1 LAEPICGDNNN
12 TIEPVSRGRIGMTEQ
27 TIYLWKAFFL
37 GIVEGITEF
46 LPISSTGHLI
56 LFGDWINFQSN
67 EAKVF
72 EVVIQLGSI
81 LAVVWIFR
89 HRLFQMIRG
98 TLRLEAVEVAFTR
111 NLLIA
116 FLPSAIV
123 GLLFI
128 KAIKALFFHPG
139 VVVVTLVV
147 GGFIMLWVERRR
159 PANSADAPTDQ
170 VQSLEEITWKQA
182 LIVGFAQCLAMVP
195 GTSRSGATI
204 IAGMLSGI
212 QRKTATEF
220 SFFLA
225 MPTMLA
231 AAVYDFYKHAD
242 LLTQQ
247 DMLAIAVGFV
257 SAFICALFVVRAILV
272 FVSRHTYRAFGWY
285 RIVLGLVVGSNHLYF
300 SFIQ

>member
-1 LAEPICGDNNN
+1 
-12 TIEPVSRGRIGMTEQ
+12 MTEQ

-285 RIVLGLVVGSNHLYF
+285 RIVLGLVVGGWLWL
-300 SFIQ
+300 

>member
-1 LAEPICGDNNN
+1 
-12 TIEPVSRGRIGMTEQ
+12 MTEQ

-247 DMLAIAVGFV
+247 DMLAISVGFV

-285 RIVLGLVVGSNHLYF
+285 RIVLGLVVGGWLWL
-300 SFIQ
+300 

>member
-1 LAEPICGDNNN
+1 
-12 TIEPVSRGRIGMTEQ
+12 MTEQ

-56 LFGDWINFQSN
+56 LFGDWINFESN

-89 HRLFQMIRG
+89 NRLFQMIRG
-98 TLRLEAVEVAFTR
+98 TLLLEPVEVVFTR

-139 VVVVTLVV
+139 VVVVTLVL
-147 GGFIMLWVERRR
+147 GGLIMLWVERKR
-159 PANSADAPTDQ
+159 PASSADASSSQ
-170 VQSLEEITWKQA
+170 VHTLEKITWKQA
-182 LIVGFAQCLAMVP
+182 LVVGLAQCLAMVP

-247 DMLAIAVGFV
+247 DLLAIAVGFV
-257 SAFICALFVVRAILV
+257 SAFVCALVVVRAILV
-272 FVSRHTYRAFGWY
+272 FVSRHTYRAFAWY
-285 RIVLGLVVGSNHLYF
+285 RIALGLVVGAWLW
-300 SFIQ
+300 I

>member
-1 LAEPICGDNNN
+1 
-12 TIEPVSRGRIGMTEQ
+12 MTEQ

-56 LFGDWINFQSN
+56 LFGDWISFESN

-89 HRLFQMIRG
+89 HRLFQMVRG
-98 TLRLEAVEVAFTR
+98 TLRLEPVEVAFTR

-139 VVVVTLVV
+139 VVVVTLVL
-147 GGFIMLWVERRR
+147 GGLIMLWVERKR
-159 PANSADAPTDQ
+159 PANSADAPANQ
-170 VQSLEEITWKQA
+170 VQTIEKITWKQA
-182 LIVGFAQCLAMVP
+182 LIVGCAQCLAMVP
-195 GTSRSGATI
+195 GTSRSGSTI

-225 MPTMLA
+225 IPTMLA
-231 AAVYDFYKHAD
+231 AAVYDFYKHAH
-242 LLTQQ
+242 LLSQQ
-247 DMLAIAVGFV
+247 DLLAIAVGFV
-257 SAFICALFVVRAILV
+257 SAFVCALVVVRAILV
-272 FVSRHTYRAFGWY
+272 FVSRHTYRAFAWY
-285 RIVLGLVVGSNHLYF
+285 RIALGLVVGAWLW
-300 SFIQ
+300 I

>member
-1 LAEPICGDNNN
+1 
-12 TIEPVSRGRIGMTEQ
+12 MTEQ

-89 HRLFQMIRG
+89 HRLFQLIRG
-98 TLRLEAVEVAFTR
+98 TLRLEPVEVAFTR

-139 VVVVTLVV
+139 VVVVTLVL

-170 VQSLEEITWKQA
+170 VQTLENITWKQA

-285 RIVLGLVVGSNHLYF
+285 RIVLGLVVGAWLW
-300 SFIQ
+300 I

>member
-1 LAEPICGDNNN
+1 
-12 TIEPVSRGRIGMTEQ
+12 MTEQ

-56 LFGDWINFQSN
+56 LFGNWISFESN

-89 HRLFQMIRG
+89 HRLFQMVRG
-98 TLRLEAVEVAFTR
+98 TMRLEPVEVAFTR

-116 FLPSAIV
+116 FLPSAII

-139 VVVVTLVV
+139 VVVVTLLL
-147 GGFIMLWVERRR
+147 GGLIMLWVERRR
-159 PANSADAPTDQ
+159 PANSAQAPVDQ
-170 VQSLEEITWKQA
+170 VQTLEKITWKQA
-182 LIVGFAQCLAMVP
+182 LIVGCAQCLAMVP

-225 MPTMLA
+225 IPTMLA
-231 AAVYDFYKHAD
+231 AAVYDFYKHAH

-247 DMLAIAVGFV
+247 DLLAIAVGFV
-257 SAFICALFVVRAILV
+257 SAFVCALVVVRAILV
-272 FVSRHTYRAFGWY
+272 FVSRHTYRAFAWY
-285 RIVLGLVVGSNHLYF
+285 RIALGLVVGAWLWL
-300 SFIQ
+300 

>member
-1 LAEPICGDNNN
+1 
-12 TIEPVSRGRIGMTEQ
+12 MTEQ

-56 LFGDWINFQSN
+56 LFGDWINFESN

-98 TLRLEAVEVAFTR
+98 TLRLEPVEVAFTR

-123 GLLFI
+123 GLLFF

-139 VVVVTLVV
+139 VVVVTLVL
-147 GGFIMLWVERRR
+147 GGMIMLWVERRR
-159 PANSADAPTDQ
+159 PASSAEAPANQ
-170 VQSLEEITWKQA
+170 VQTIEKITWKQA
-182 LIVGFAQCLAMVP
+182 LIVGCAQCLAMVP
-195 GTSRSGATI
+195 GTSRSGSTI

-225 MPTMLA
+225 IPTMLA

-247 DMLAIAVGFV
+247 DLLAIAVGFV
-257 SAFICALFVVRAILV
+257 SAFVCALIVVRAILV
-272 FVSRHTYRAFGWY
+272 FVSRHTYRAFAWY
-285 RIVLGLVVGSNHLYF
+285 RIALGLVVGAWLWM
-300 SFIQ
+300 

>member
-1 LAEPICGDNNN
+1 
-12 TIEPVSRGRIGMTEQ
+12 MTEQ

-56 LFGDWINFQSN
+56 LFGDWINFESN

-98 TLRLEAVEVAFTR
+98 TLRMEPVEVAFTR

-139 VVVVTLVV
+139 VVVVTLVL
-147 GGFIMLWVERRR
+147 GGLIMLWVERRR
-159 PANSADAPTDQ
+159 PANNAQAQADQ
-170 VQSLEEITWKQA
+170 VQTLEKITWKQA

-247 DMLAIAVGFV
+247 DVLAIAVGFV
-257 SAFICALFVVRAILV
+257 SAFVCALVVVRAILV
-272 FVSRHTYRAFGWY
+272 FVSRHTYRAFAWY
-285 RIVLGLVVGSNHLYF
+285 RIALGLVVGAWLWL
-300 SFIQ
+300 

>member
-1 LAEPICGDNNN
+1 
-12 TIEPVSRGRIGMTEQ
+12 MTEQ

-56 LFGDWINFQSN
+56 LFGDWISFESN

-89 HRLFQMIRG
+89 HRLFQMVRG
-98 TLRLEAVEVAFTR
+98 TLRLEPVEVAFTR

-139 VVVVTLVV
+139 VVVVTLVL
-147 GGFIMLWVERRR
+147 GGLIMLWVERKR
-159 PANSADAPTDQ
+159 PANSADAPANQ
-170 VQSLEEITWKQA
+170 VQTIEKITWKQA
-182 LIVGFAQCLAMVP
+182 LIVGCAQCLAMVP
-195 GTSRSGATI
+195 GTSRSGSTI

-225 MPTMLA
+225 IPTMLA
-231 AAVYDFYKHAD
+231 AAVYDFYKHAH
-242 LLTQQ
+242 LLSQQ

-257 SAFICALFVVRAILV
+257 SAFVCALVVVRAILV
-272 FVSRHTYRAFGWY
+272 FVSRHTYRAFAWY
-285 RIVLGLVVGSNHLYF
+285 RIALGLVVGAWLW
-300 SFIQ
+300 I

>member
-1 LAEPICGDNNN
+1 
-12 TIEPVSRGRIGMTEQ
+12 MTEQ
-27 TIYLWKAFFL
+27 TIYVWKAFFL

-123 GLLFI
+123 GILFI

-285 RIVLGLVVGSNHLYF
+285 RIVLGLVVGGWLWL
-300 SFIQ
+300 

>member
-1 LAEPICGDNNN
+1 M
-12 TIEPVSRGRIGMTEQ
+12 IGMTEQ

-123 GLLFI
+123 GILFI

-285 RIVLGLVVGSNHLYF
+285 RIVLGLVVGGWLWL
-300 SFIQ
+300 

>member
-1 LAEPICGDNNN
+1 LAGEF
-12 TIEPVSRGRIGMTEQ
+12 RGKIGMTEQ

-56 LFGDWINFQSN
+56 LFGDWISFESN

-89 HRLFQMIRG
+89 HRLFQMVRG
-98 TLRLEAVEVAFTR
+98 TLRLEPVEVAFTR

-116 FLPSAIV
+116 FLPSAII

-139 VVVVTLVV
+139 VVVVTLVL
-147 GGFIMLWVERRR
+147 GGLIMLWVERRR
-159 PANSADAPTDQ
+159 PANSADAPANQ
-170 VQSLEEITWKQA
+170 VQTIEKITWKQA
-182 LIVGFAQCLAMVP
+182 LIVGCAQCLAMVP

-225 MPTMLA
+225 IPTMLA
-231 AAVYDFYKHAD
+231 AAVYDFYKHAH

-247 DMLAIAVGFV
+247 DLLAIAVGFV
-257 SAFICALFVVRAILV
+257 SAFICALVVVRAILV
-272 FVSRHTYRAFGWY
+272 FVSRHTYRAFAWY
-285 RIVLGLVVGSNHLYF
+285 RIALGLVVGAWLWL
-300 SFIQ
+300 

>member
-1 LAEPICGDNNN
+1 M
-12 TIEPVSRGRIGMTEQ
+12 IGMTEQ

-56 LFGDWINFQSN
+56 LFGDWINFESN

-89 HRLFQMIRG
+89 QRLFQMIRG
-98 TLRLEAVEVAFTR
+98 TLRLEPVEVAFTR

-139 VVVVTLVV
+139 VVVVTLVL
-147 GGFIMLWVERRR
+147 GGLIMLWVERRR
-159 PANSADAPTDQ
+159 PANSALDNANQ
-170 VQSLEEITWKQA
+170 VQTLEKITWKQA
-182 LIVGFAQCLAMVP
+182 LVVGCAQCLAMIP

-231 AAVYDFYKHAD
+231 AAVYDFYKHAH

-247 DMLAIAVGFV
+247 DTLAIAVGFV
-257 SAFICALFVVRAILV
+257 SAFVCALLVVRAILV
-272 FVSRHTYRAFGWY
+272 FVSRHTYRAFAWY
-285 RIVLGLVVGSNHLYF
+285 RIALGLVVGAWLWL
-300 SFIQ
+300 

>member
-1 LAEPICGDNNN
+1 
-12 TIEPVSRGRIGMTEQ
+12 MTEQ

-56 LFGDWINFQSN
+56 LFGDWISFESN

-89 HRLFQMIRG
+89 HRLFQMVRG
-98 TLRLEAVEVAFTR
+98 TLRLEPVEVAFTR

-116 FLPSAIV
+116 FLPSAII

-139 VVVVTLVV
+139 VVVVTLVL
-147 GGFIMLWVERRR
+147 GGLIMLWVERRR
-159 PANSADAPTDQ
+159 PANSADAPADQ
-170 VQSLEEITWKQA
+170 VQTIEKITWKQA
-182 LIVGFAQCLAMVP
+182 LIVGCAQCLAMVP
-195 GTSRSGATI
+195 GTSRSGSTI

-225 MPTMLA
+225 IPTMLA
-231 AAVYDFYKHAD
+231 AAVYDFYKHAH

-247 DMLAIAVGFV
+247 DLLAIAVGFV
-257 SAFICALFVVRAILV
+257 SAFVCALLVVRAILV
-272 FVSRHTYRAFGWY
+272 FVSRHTYRAFAWY
-285 RIVLGLVVGSNHLYF
+285 RIALGLVVGAWLWL
-300 SFIQ
+300 

>member
-1 LAEPICGDNNN
+1 
-12 TIEPVSRGRIGMTEQ
+12 MTEQ

-56 LFGDWINFQSN
+56 LFGDWISFESN

-89 HRLFQMIRG
+89 HRLFQMVRG
-98 TLRLEAVEVAFTR
+98 TLRLEPVEVTFTR

-116 FLPSAIV
+116 FLPSAII

-139 VVVVTLVV
+139 VVVVTLVL
-147 GGFIMLWVERRR
+147 GGLIMLWVERRR
-159 PANSADAPTDQ
+159 PANSADAPANQ
-170 VQSLEEITWKQA
+170 VQTIEKITWKQA
-182 LIVGFAQCLAMVP
+182 LIVGCAQCLAMVP
-195 GTSRSGATI
+195 GTSRSGSTI

-225 MPTMLA
+225 IPTMLA
-231 AAVYDFYKHAD
+231 AAVYDFYKHAH

-247 DMLAIAVGFV
+247 DLLAIAVGFV
-257 SAFICALFVVRAILV
+257 SAFVCALVVVRAILV
-272 FVSRHTYRAFGWY
+272 FVSRHTYRAFAWY
-285 RIVLGLVVGSNHLYF
+285 RIALGLVVGAWLWL
-300 SFIQ
+300 

>member
-1 LAEPICGDNNN
+1 
-12 TIEPVSRGRIGMTEQ
+12 MTEQ

-56 LFGDWINFQSN
+56 LFGNWISFESN

-89 HRLFQMIRG
+89 HRLFQMVRG
-98 TLRLEAVEVAFTR
+98 TMRLEPVEVAFTR

-116 FLPSAIV
+116 FLPSAII

-139 VVVVTLVV
+139 VVVVTLVL
-147 GGFIMLWVERRR
+147 GGLIMLWVERRR
-159 PANSADAPTDQ
+159 PANSAQASVDQ
-170 VQSLEEITWKQA
+170 VQTLEKITWKQA
-182 LIVGFAQCLAMVP
+182 LIVGCAQCLAMVP

-225 MPTMLA
+225 IPTMLA
-231 AAVYDFYKHAD
+231 AAVYDFYKHAH

-247 DMLAIAVGFV
+247 DLLAIAVGFV
-257 SAFICALFVVRAILV
+257 SAFVCALVVVRAILV
-272 FVSRHTYRAFGWY
+272 FVSRHTYRAFAWY
-285 RIVLGLVVGSNHLYF
+285 RIALGLVVGAWLWL
-300 SFIQ
+300 

>member
-1 LAEPICGDNNN
+1 
-12 TIEPVSRGRIGMTEQ
+12 MTEQ

-56 LFGDWINFQSN
+56 LFGDWINFESN

-89 HRLFQMIRG
+89 HRLFQLIRG
-98 TLRLEAVEVAFTR
+98 TLRMEPVEVAFTR

-139 VVVVTLVV
+139 VVVVTLVL
-147 GGFIMLWVERRR
+147 GGLIMLWVERRR
-159 PANSADAPTDQ
+159 PADSAQAQADQ
-170 VQSLEEITWKQA
+170 VQTLEKITWKQA
-182 LIVGFAQCLAMVP
+182 LVVGFAQCLAMVP

-247 DMLAIAVGFV
+247 DVLAIAVGFV
-257 SAFICALFVVRAILV
+257 SAFVCALVVVRAILV
-272 FVSRHTYRAFGWY
+272 FVSRHTYRAFAWY
-285 RIVLGLVVGSNHLYF
+285 RIALGLVVGAWLWL
-300 SFIQ
+300 

>member
-1 LAEPICGDNNN
+1 
-12 TIEPVSRGRIGMTEQ
+12 MTEQ

-56 LFGDWINFQSN
+56 LFGDWINFESN

-98 TLRLEAVEVAFTR
+98 TLRMEPVEVAFTR

-139 VVVVTLVV
+139 VVVVTLVL
-147 GGFIMLWVERRR
+147 GGLIMLWVERRR
-159 PANSADAPTDQ
+159 PANSAQAQADQ
-170 VQSLEEITWKQA
+170 VQTLEKITWKQA
-182 LIVGFAQCLAMVP
+182 LVVGFAQCLAMVP

-247 DMLAIAVGFV
+247 DVLAIAVGFV
-257 SAFICALFVVRAILV
+257 SAFVCALVVVRAILV
-272 FVSRHTYRAFGWY
+272 FVSRHTYRAFAWY
-285 RIVLGLVVGSNHLYF
+285 RIALGLVVGAWLWL
-300 SFIQ
+300 

>member
-1 LAEPICGDNNN
+1 
-12 TIEPVSRGRIGMTEQ
+12 MTEQ

-56 LFGDWINFQSN
+56 LFGDWISFESN

-89 HRLFQMIRG
+89 HRLFQMVRG
-98 TLRLEAVEVAFTR
+98 TLRLEPVEVAFTR

-116 FLPSAIV
+116 FLPSAII

-128 KAIKALFFHPG
+128 KAIKALFFHPS
-139 VVVVTLVV
+139 VVVVTLVL
-147 GGFIMLWVERRR
+147 GGLIMLWVERKR
-159 PANSADAPTDQ
+159 PANSADAPANQ
-170 VQSLEEITWKQA
+170 VQTIEKITWKQA
-182 LIVGFAQCLAMVP
+182 LIVGCAQCLAMVP
-195 GTSRSGATI
+195 GTSRSGSTI

-225 MPTMLA
+225 IPTMLA
-231 AAVYDFYKHAD
+231 AAVYDFYKHAH
-242 LLTQQ
+242 LLSQQ

-257 SAFICALFVVRAILV
+257 SAFVCALVVVRAILV
-272 FVSRHTYRAFGWY
+272 FVSRHTYRAFAWY
-285 RIVLGLVVGSNHLYF
+285 RIALGLVVGAWLWL
-300 SFIQ
+300 

>member
-1 LAEPICGDNNN
+1 
-12 TIEPVSRGRIGMTEQ
+12 MTEQ

-56 LFGDWINFQSN
+56 LFGDWISFESN

-89 HRLFQMIRG
+89 HRLFQMVRG
-98 TLRLEAVEVAFTR
+98 TLRLEPVEVAFTR

-116 FLPSAIV
+116 FLPSAII

-139 VVVVTLVV
+139 VVVVTLVL
-147 GGFIMLWVERRR
+147 GGLIMLWVERRR
-159 PANSADAPTDQ
+159 PANSAQALADQ
-170 VQSLEEITWKQA
+170 VQTLEKITWKQA
-182 LIVGFAQCLAMVP
+182 LIVGCAQCLAMVP
-195 GTSRSGATI
+195 GTSRSGSTI

-225 MPTMLA
+225 IPTMLA
-231 AAVYDFYKHAD
+231 AAVYDFYKHAH

-247 DMLAIAVGFV
+247 DLWAIAVGFV
-257 SAFICALFVVRAILV
+257 SAFICALVVVRAILV
-272 FVSRHTYRAFGWY
+272 FVSRHTYRAFAWY
-285 RIVLGLVVGSNHLYF
+285 RIALGLVVGAWLWL
-300 SFIQ
+300 